1 MINSLPF
8 SLDKKLEVWL
18 IKCAVS
24 RIAPTRNSLNHISP
38 RKKLTGRKLDVDK
51 EIKQSFGDYVQVHND
66 VIDNSTK
73 PRTAGAIALM
83 SSGNL
88 EGPWYY
94 MLLANERIVRRT
106 KATVL
111 PMHDEVILHSN

>member
-1 MINSLPF
+1 M
-8 SLDKKLEVWL
+8 
-18 IKCAVS
+18 
-24 RIAPTRNSLNHISP
+24 
-38 RKKLTGRKLDVDK
+38 
-51 EIKQSFGDYVQVHND
+51 HND

-88 EGPWYY
+88 EGPLYY
-94 MLLANERIVRRT
+94 MLLANECIVKRT

-111 PMHDEVILHSN
+111 PMHCGRTGYTGPTRSTRSLRLQYTYISSTTAS